1 MSKHIAIIGT
11 LDTKGPEVEYVRA
24 LIAGRGHIP
33 LVIDTGIRGLP
44 VIESAISRQEL
55 AAAAGTTLDDIL
67 ARGDKNAAIN
77 TMASGVATVVRRLY
91 EQGKLDGVLA
101 LGGVQGTVIG
111 TAAMRALPVGVPK
124 VMLSTVA
131 NGQATFGPF
140 VGTRD
145 VTIIHSVADILG
157 LNSLTRQVLAEAAG
171 AVVGMVEMVEMVD
184 AARHSPGAGR
194 PTIGMTVA
202 GVTTPCAMRV
212 RELLERAGYEVI
224 SFHCNGIGA
233 QAMEE
238 LAAEGRLQGIVDLS
252 PHDIPGYLFNG
263 LMRASP
269 DRMLSSTRKGIPIV
283 FVPGGADF
291 LLFGPLETVPPA
303 MLTRKYVQHNPIH
316 THVKASHEEMK
327 TVGRFVGERLSQT
340 TGQAV
345 VMLPRGG
352 YSQLNIVGG
361 PLYEP
366 ESDAGFVKGLT
377 ETLFVH
383 LKGYVAVIEMDVHIN
398 DPLFA
403 ESVAAKLRELVEGRQ
418 EQPTG

>member
-11 LDTKGPEVEYVRA
+11 LDTKGPEVEFVRE
-24 LIAGRGHIP
+24 LIASRGHIP
-33 LVIDTGIRGLP
+33 LVIDTGIRGAP
-44 VIESAISRQEL
+44 AIEPAISRHEL
-55 AAAAGTTLDDIL
+55 AAAAGTTLADIL
-67 ARGDKNAAIN
+67 ARNDKNAAIN
-77 TMASGVATVVRRLY
+77 TMASGAATVVKRLH
-91 EQGKLDGVLA
+91 EQGKLDGVLG

-171 AVVGMVEMVEMVD
+171 AVVGMVEMLD
-184 AARHSPGAGR
+184 AARQPQGAGR
-194 PTIGMTVA
+194 PTVGMTVA

-238 LAAEGRLQGIVDLS
+238 LAAEGRLHGIIDLS
-252 PHDIPGYLFNG
+252 PHDIPGYMFNG
-263 LMRASP
+263 LMKASP
-269 DRMLSSTRKGIPIV
+269 DRMASSTREGIPIV

-291 LLFGPLETVPPA
+291 LLFGPLETVPPV

-316 THVKASHEEMK
+316 THVKASYEEMK
-327 TVGRFVGERLSQT
+327 AVGRFVGERLSQT

-345 VMLPRGG
+345 VMLPLGG

-377 ETLFVH
+377 ESLFVH
-383 LKGYVAVIEMDVHIN
+383 PKGHVAVVEIDVHIN

-418 EQPTG
+418 EQQPTG

>member
-1 MSKHIAIIGT
+1 
-11 LDTKGPEVEYVRA
+11 
-24 LIAGRGHIP
+24 
-33 LVIDTGIRGLP
+33 
-44 VIESAISRQEL
+44 
-55 AAAAGTTLDDIL
+55 
-67 ARGDKNAAIN
+67 
-77 TMASGVATVVRRLY
+77 
-91 EQGKLDGVLA
+91 
-101 LGGVQGTVIG
+101 
-111 TAAMRALPVGVPK
+111 MRALPVGVPK

-171 AVVGMVEMVEMVD
+171 AVVGMVEMAD
-184 AARHSPGAGR
+184 ATHQPQGAER

-238 LAAEGRLQGIVDLS
+238 LAAEGRLQGIIDLS

-263 LMRASP
+263 LMKASP
-269 DRMLSSTRKGIPIV
+269 DRMASSTREGIPIV

-291 LLFGPLETVPPA
+291 LLFGPVETVPPA
-303 MLTRKYVQHNPIH
+303 MLTRKHVQHNPIH
-316 THVKASHEEMK
+316 THVKASYEEMK
-327 TVGRFVGERLSQT
+327 AVGRFVGERLSQT

-345 VMLPRGG
+345 IMLPRGG
-352 YSQLNIVGG
+352 YSQLNIAGG

-366 ESDAGFVKGLT
+366 ESDAGFVQGLT
-377 ETLFVH
+377 EALFVRP
-383 LKGYVAVIEMDVHIN
+383 KGRVAVVEIDVHIN

-403 ESVAAKLRELVEGRQ
+403 ENVAARLRELIEGRQ
-418 EQPTG
+418 EQQPTG